1 MKKIVFMLSV
11 VLGLLS
17 FGIIPAMAASED
29 ATDISWMRT
38 EREQEDKDDYDELTE
53 KVWDDT
59 GATLGQLADT
69 GGELGKSAVNTFWTY
84 VFYMYDV
91 ISGIYPA
98 LLIFSLTIGF
108 LVAILS
114 TKNKKRRRYAI
125 VVGCITIPA
134 ITTLIVYVL
143 PYIYI
148 RLS

>member
-1 MKKIVFMLSV
+1 MKKFVFILALL
-11 VLGLLS
+11 LGLSS
-17 FGIIPAMAASED
+17 FSALPAGAASE
-29 ATDISWMRT
+29 AAADISGMRT
-38 EREQEDKDDYDELTE
+38 EREQEDRNDYDELTG
-53 KVWDDT
+53 KIWDDT
-59 GATLGQLADT
+59 GETLGQLADT
-69 GGELGKSAVNTFWTY
+69 GGELGKSAVRTFWTY
-84 VFYMYDV
+84 VFYLYDV

-108 LVAILS
+108 LVAVLS

-125 VVGCITIPA
+125 IVGCITIPV